1 MRKFIFKFGWVIILL
16 VFQNCKECP
25 PDEPG
30 GGEPTIGDLENIDY
44 NPTPYELPQLMDF
57 PQMVIP
63 DDNPITDQGV
73 LLGRMLFF
81 DPILSVDSSM
91 SCASCHLAEQAFADG
106 QRFSRGVEGGFTARS
121 SMAIM
126 NVGFIRHGLFWDGRS
141 ATLEDQ
147 ALLPVEDEI
156 ELHEEWPNVVEK
168 FKRHADYPTKFREA
182 FGITSKSE
190 ITKELA
196 AKAIA
201 QFERTMIVGAGS
213 KFYKYWILNDGIP
226 SDEEFNGHAMFFDAS
241 RGDLPDAQCFH
252 CHASP
257 LFTDIEFRNNGLDSV
272 ANVAD
277 FPDLGRGGVTNFEFD
292 NGKFAAPTLWN
303 IELTAPYMHDGR
315 FRTLEEVIDHYASG
329 GHWSPN
335 RDALMDSISL
345 DAEQKADLVAFLKTL
360 TDTSFINNPAFQ
372 DPFK

>member
-1 MRKFIFKFGWVIILL
+1 MDILKKIAPFFFIATIAIS
-16 VFQNCKECP
+16 CKSCDS
-25 PDEPG
+25 DEPNPINK
-30 GGEPTIGDLENIDY
+30 EDDLTDISY
-44 NPTPYELPQLMDF
+44 NPTPYELPKLIDF
-57 PQMVIP
+57 PPMLIP
-63 DDNPITDQGV
+63 EDNPITEEGV

-91 SCASCHLAEQAFADG
+91 SCSSCHLAENAFADG
-106 QRFSRGVEGGFTARS
+106 KRFSRGVQGGFTDRS

-126 NVGFIRHGLFWDGRS
+126 NVGFTRHGLFWDGR
-141 ATLEDQ
+141 AQTLEDQ

-156 ELHEEWPNVVEK
+156 ELHEEWPNVIEK
-168 FKRHADYPTKFREA
+168 FKRHPDYPTKFREA
-182 FGITSKSE
+182 FGIDSKTE

-213 KFYKYWILNDGIP
+213 IYYKTFVLQDLQP
-226 SDEEFNGHAMFFDAS
+226 SDEALNGFQMFFDVGGNS
-241 RGDLPDAQCFH
+241 LPDAQCFH
-252 CHASP
+252 CHAAP
-257 LFTDIEFRNNGLDSV
+257 LFTDPDFRNNGLDSV

-277 FPDLGRGGVTNFEFD
+277 FKDYGRGRHTGFDFD

-315 FRTLEEVIDHYASG
+315 FGTLEEVIDHYASG

-335 RDALMDSISL
+335 RDPLMDSISL

-360 TDTSFINNPAFQ
+360 TDTSFINNPEFQ
-372 DPFK
+372 SPF

>member
-1 MRKFIFKFGWVIILL
+1 MNILRKIVFFSFISIVAIG
-16 VFQNCKECP
+16 CKSCDPDVP
-25 PDEPG
+25 PIDPED
-30 GGEPTIGDLENIDY
+30 DLTDIPY
-44 NPTPYELPQLMDF
+44 NSTPYELPKLIDF
-57 PQMVIP
+57 PPMLIP
-63 DDNPITDQGV
+63 DDNPMTQEGV
-73 LLGRMLFF
+73 QLGRMLFF

-91 SCASCHLAEQAFADG
+91 SCSSCHLADKGFADG
-106 QRFSRGVEGGFTARS
+106 QRFSRGVQGGFTERS

-141 ATLEDQ
+141 ETLEDQ

-168 FKRHADYPTKFREA
+168 FKRHPDYPKKFREA
-182 FGITSKSE
+182 FGISNKSD

-213 KFYKYWILNDGIP
+213 KYYKVFVLGDDLP
-226 SDEEFNGHAMFFDAS
+226 SDEELNGHTMFFDKGS
-241 RGDLPDAQCFH
+241 GLPDAQCFH
-252 CHASP
+252 CHAAP
-257 LFTDIEFRNNGLDSV
+257 LFTDPDFRNNGLDSV

-277 FPDLGRGGVTNFEFD
+277 FKDYGRGRVTNFPFD

-315 FRTLEEVIDHYASG
+315 FQTLEEVIDHYASG

-345 DAEQKADLVAFLKTL
+345 DAEQKADLVSFLKTL

-372 DPFK
+372 SPF